1 MKSPLKPIQLAVCLA
16 ACTTALLL
24 GAGCASSAYDKGN
37 KTAQDIQTAANRIAA
52 LPGMV
57 DKTLA
62 SLDELVNKPQPDLR
76 PQFKQFSSNLSEVD
90 SAAKEVGAAR
100 RSMGEK
106 SKEFFAEWDAQ
117 LAKINNEDIKAR
129 SQARKAEVSQK
140 LDAIKR
146 SYTEAETAFRPFM
159 SNLQDIQKYLSVDL
173 TTGGLAAIKETV
185 TKANTNAVALKD
197 SATKLAEDFRAL
209 GLAMSSVTP
218 APAPAK

>member
-1 MKSPLKPIQLAVCLA
+1 MKPSIKPIQLMACLA
-16 ACTTALLL
+16 ACAAALLL
-24 GAGCASSAYDKGN
+24 GAGCASTAYDKGN
-37 KTAQDIQTAANRIAA
+37 KTAQDIQTTANRIAA

-62 SLDELVNKPQPDLR
+62 SLDDLVNKPQSDLR
-76 PQFKQFSSNLSEVD
+76 PQFKQFTAHLKDVE

-129 SQARKAEVSQK
+129 SQARKNEVSQR

-146 SYTEAETAFRPFM
+146 SYSEAETAFRPFM

-173 TTGGLAAIKETV
+173 TAGGLAAIKDTV
-185 TKANTNAVALKD
+185 AKANQNAVPLKA
-197 SATKLAEDFRAL
+197 SATKLADDFKAL

-218 APAPAK
+218 APAK